1 MNTFKQAAI
10 TILKKSKEPLHY
22 REITRKALEEGL
34 FETQGATPEA
44 TMNAQIVM
52 DIKRYGDKSI
62 FKRVSPAI
70 FAINPE
76 YKEPVQVKS
85 ASLLTQKDTYSV
97 ETGYIGKGGEFR
109 VCSEL
114 LFRGFNASIMSVDT
128 GIDIVAIKDN
138 KRFEIQVKTANLN
151 SYNTYVF
158 DVRRTS
164 FERFN
169 SSNIF
174 YVCVLRDE
182 SKTDFVIFPYLV
194 LEQKLHEK
202 AILEINK
209 GNSYRLTLKFVADK
223 LYLGRREHEV
233 TYFLNN
239 WKVIK

>member
-10 TILKKSKEPLHY
+10 TILKKFKEPLHY

-44 TMNAQIVM
+44 TMNAQIVV
-52 DIKRYGDKSI
+52 DIKRYGEKSI
-62 FKRVSPAI
+62 FKKVSA
-70 FAINPE
+70 ATYTINPD
-76 YKEPVQVKS
+76 YKEPAKEKPS
-85 ASLLTQKDTYSV
+85 APGYKETYSV

-182 SKTDFVIFPYLV
+182 NKTDFVIFPYLV
-194 LEQKLHEK
+194 LEQKLHER
-202 AILEINK
+202 AILKINK
-209 GNSYRLTLKFVADK
+209 GNSYRMTLKFADNK